1 MINHYST
8 VGDLVNLVNFSS
20 SSKMSLIELNL
31 KDFLINL
38 IDEKY
43 YKKNIYIK
51 KNIYKYIEHY
61 LLKLMYLKKSKKKIN
76 SLYRN
81 FINKIYN
88 LQKFNLD
95 EESFFIEFKKI
106 IFND

>member
-1 MINHYST
+1 
-8 VGDLVNLVNFSS
+8 
-20 SSKMSLIELNL
+20 
-31 KDFLINL
+31 
-38 IDEKY
+38 
-43 YKKNIYIK
+43 
-51 KNIYKYIEHY
+51 
-61 LLKLMYLKKSKKKIN
+61 MYLNKSKKKIN

-95 EESFFIEFKKI
+95 EESFFIEFNKI

>member
-1 MINHYST
+1 M
-8 VGDLVNLVNFSS
+8 
-20 SSKMSLIELNL
+20 
-31 KDFLINL
+31 
-38 IDEKY
+38 
-43 YKKNIYIK
+43 
-51 KNIYKYIEHY
+51 
-61 LLKLMYLKKSKKKIN
+61 MYLYKSKKKIS

-95 EESFFIEFKKI
+95 EESFFIEFNKI